1 MNSSVTCLIMFTLV
15 FLLISSERF
24 LFSIIRCDGRQ
35 DITATRTNIVISDIF
50 DLLFFFLRGVF
61 DFDHIYRAV
70 KNQMIPIS
78 TQEISISSV
87 SQQSNIRNTSIYH

>member
-24 LFSIIRCDGRQ
+24 LFSIIRCYGRQ
-35 DITATRTNIVISDIF
+35 DITATGMNIVISDIF
-50 DLLFFFLRGVF
+50 DLFLGFFLRGVF
-61 DFDHIYRAV
+61 DFDHIYGAV

-78 TQEISISSV
+78 T
-87 SQQSNIRNTSIYH
+87 